1 MSRVKKAVVSFFLIV
16 SLFISP
22 VSVQSVAAANDI
34 QDEQNSPEAMTVDLV
49 LCRPLGF
56 VAMLGGTL
64 IFVISS
70 PFSALGGNV
79 DEAWDSLVVTPAEY
93 TFKRPLGEFE

>member
-1 MSRVKKAVVSFFLIV
+1 MSRYKLTIVSFFLII
-16 SLFISP
+16 SLLIS
-22 VSVQSVAAANDI
+22 SVYVLTAAAANDI
-34 QDEQNSPEAMTVDLV
+34 YNEQNGPGVMTVDLV

-64 IFVISS
+64 IFVVSS

-79 DEAWDSLVVTPAEY
+79 EEAWDSLVVSPAQY